1 MTRTPLERLD
11 REIQL
16 YIALID
22 ARRARA
28 AETIDHEAHLQ
39 LLYIQRAAMSSRAA
53 WPTADDLDDATALLG
68 TQPPPVLDV
77 AAELHR
83 ELEGHA
89 RPLLVPAGV
98 GGFGRRDELLTDREL
113 EPIRNAVSRHR
124 MTRWQR
130 LRRLG
135 RRLRAMLT
143 APASEDPV
151 RTYQRGGLGYFL

>member
-16 YIALID
+16 YVALID

-28 AETIDHEAHLQ
+28 AETLDHEAHLE
-39 LLYIQRAAMSSRAA
+39 LLYVQRAAMVSRVA
-53 WPTADDLDDATALLG
+53 WPTADDLDDAVALLDA
-68 TQPPPVLDV
+68 QPAPVLDV
-77 AAELHR
+77 AAELAS

-89 RPLLVPAGV
+89 RPLLVPVGV
-98 GGFGRRDELLTDREL
+98 GGFGRRDELLSDR
-113 EPIRNAVSRHR
+113 EPIRNAVARHR

-135 RRLRAMLT
+135 RRLRA
-143 APASEDPV
+143 AASCRVYE
-151 RTYQRGGLGYFL
+151 RGGLSYFL